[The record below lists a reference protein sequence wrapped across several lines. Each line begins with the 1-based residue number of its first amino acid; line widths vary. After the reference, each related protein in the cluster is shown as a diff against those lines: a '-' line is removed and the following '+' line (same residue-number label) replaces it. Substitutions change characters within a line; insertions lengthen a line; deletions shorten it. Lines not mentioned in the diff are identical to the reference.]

1 MNLDS
6 RILVTG
12 ANGMLGRALLKRL
25 NSEGFFRIN
34 APSRNVLNLLDEDK
48 VDEYVRAQMPDYVFH
63 LASRVYGLKGNLN
76 NQLLSLHENTK
87 IYANLLNALSK
98 IKTVKKIFFAGTVAS
113 YSYPYKSQILKEED
127 FFLGNPHRG
136 EFGYAMAKRHAY
148 AFLEILRDNYGIDSC
163 YGLFTNLYGENDT
176 FDAINGHVI
185 PALIYKAVEA
195 KKNNFNTFKVWGNA
209 STVRDFLYIEDAAA
223 AAIHCMKNISGI
235 INLSSGI
242 GTSMGELARIIA
254 ENVGGVEPEW
264 DNSEP
269 IGISKRIVS
278 ADKLVKSGYSEFNP
292 LGIGICK
299 TVKWY
304 LGADQ

>member
-1 MNLDS
+1 MNFDS
-6 RILVTG
+6 KILVTG
-12 ANGMLGRALLKRL
+12 ANGMLGKALINRL
-25 NSEGFFRIN
+25 NSEGFCHID
-34 APSRNVLNLLDEDK
+34 APSRDILNLLDEDK
-48 VDEYVRAQMPDYVFH
+48 VDEYVRTQRPEYVFH

-98 IKTVKKIFFAGTVAS
+98 IKNVKKIFFAGTVAS
-113 YSYPYKSQILKEED
+113 YSYPYKSEILKEEE
-127 FFLGNPHRG
+127 FFLGTPHRG

-148 AFLEILRDNYGIDSC
+148 AFLEILRDNYRIDSC

-176 FDAINGHVI
+176 FDAVNGHVI

-195 KKNNFNTFKVWGNA
+195 KKNKMNTFKVWGDA

-223 AAIHCMKNISGI
+223 AAIHCMKSISGV

-242 GTSMGELARIIA
+242 GTNMGELAEIIA
-254 ENVGGVEPEW
+254 ENVGGVQPEW
-264 DNSEP
+264 DRSEP
-269 IGISKRIVS
+269 VGINRRIVS
-278 ADKLVKSGYSEFNP
+278 ADKLIKSGYNEFNS
-292 LGIGICK
+292 LRSGIYK

-304 LGADQ
+304 LGEKQ